1 MNHVLNIRAIVFDF
15 GGVLMDWN
23 PRYLYRQLFDDETA
37 MENFFDEIGFAE
49 WNLEQDKGRAF
60 AVAVAS
66 HSEKFPHHA
75 EMIRAYDERWLE
87 SVGGEIAETVEILR
101 ALKDAGYPLFGL
113 SNWSAEK
120 FALVRAEYEFFD
132 LFDAI
137 VLSGEEKIAK
147 PDARIFEILME
158 QIDYRAEEC
167 LFIDDSA
174 TNIAAARALSF
185 QTIHFES
192 PEQLAAELRALGVL
206 SA

>member
-1 MNHVLNIRAIVFDF
+1 MNDVLNIRAIVFDF

-101 ALKDAGYPLFGL
+101 ALKRAGYPLFGL

-174 TNIAAARALSF
+174 TNIAAARALGF
-185 QTIHFES
+185 QTIQFES

-206 SA
+206 PT